1 MQQTSAV
8 EASRELTRSSP
19 QEQPSGPFVDDRWW
33 SRRSP
38 FHGMADGEQ
47 LRQCT
52 TAQGLREPRFGVSTL
67 PPPKESF
74 GSPCASGADS
84 ASPPAVIGGGS
95 GLQLCPVSARAMHS
109 ATAHSGFKTWLTP
122 VDSGCLWWF
131 QVRFQS
137 EPCPRRGIARTTSQN
152 TVKIDCVPQLDH
164 REKDA
169 GRLGGTRLHARSH
182 TVPHKAL
189 ESIHFQ
195 PSQASHQDEFVVD
208 RPCSS
213 SLQQIPRDGGEIHRN
228 EPSSSQTSP
237 PLAWTALSEQSLRTT
252 HCRADDPY

>member
-1 MQQTSAV
+1 MHHRAGPEGTALWRV
-8 EASRELTRSSP
+8 HLASTKRVVRESVCL
-19 QEQPSGPFVDDRWW
+19 
-33 SRRSP
+33 RR
-38 FHGMADGEQ
+38 
-47 LRQCT
+47 
-52 TAQGLREPRFGVSTL
+52 GLCVSTCCDWR
-67 PPPKESF
+67 
-74 GSPCASGADS
+74 GSS
-84 ASPPAVIGGGS
+84 
-95 GLQLCPVSARAMHS
+95 LQLCPVSARAMHS
-109 ATAHSGFKTWLTP
+109 ATANSGFKTWLTP

-164 REKDA
+164 REKDGDQDSHSRRASTA

-208 RPCSS
+208 TVVDPAPPPCSKS
-213 SLQQIPRDGGEIHRN
+213 HVMAGKSTGTDPVRHKH
-228 EPSSSQTSP
+228 P
-237 PLAWTALSEQSLRTT
+237 PLLHEQ
-252 HCRADDPY
+252 HCPNRN